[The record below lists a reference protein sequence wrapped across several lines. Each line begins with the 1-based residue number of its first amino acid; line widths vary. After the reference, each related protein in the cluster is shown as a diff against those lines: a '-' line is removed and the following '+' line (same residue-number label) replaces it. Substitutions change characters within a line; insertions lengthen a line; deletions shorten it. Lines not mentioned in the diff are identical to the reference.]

1 MSAEDTSKTLKIHA
15 ANILHWGWLMVGC
28 LLLTGL
34 VACKSNPTI
43 KDSPPT
49 YTLINGEV
57 SHQVVQK
64 VTPPIRFFSTRAT
77 LEQETINAQTK
88 SIAER
93 VATTA
98 VKRAKLEIDG
108 PLTLVFE
115 NLKFMAVEPITAD
128 IGFPVKGKTT
138 RLSGYTQTKK
148 TEFKCISLFLTQAEN
163 DYSSYWKNLY
173 QLALENGFK
182 LSGESRAVISP
193 TGTGFSTELQLGVL

>member
-1 MSAEDTSKTLKIHA
+1 MSTVKTSKTLTIYTAK
-15 ANILHWGWLMVGC
+15 ILHLGGLLIGC

-34 VACKSNPTI
+34 VGCISNPTI
-43 KDSPPT
+43 KDAPPT
-49 YTLINGEV
+49 FILMNGEV

-77 LEQETINAQTK
+77 LKQETIKTQTK

-115 NLKFMAVEPITAD
+115 DLKSMATGPIIAD
-128 IGFPVKGKTT
+128 IGFPVKGKATS
-138 RLSGYTQTKK
+138 LPGYTQTKK
-148 TEFKCISLFLTQAEN
+148 NEFKCISLFLTQSEN
-163 DYSSYWKNLY
+163 DHSSYWQNLY

-182 LSGESRAVISP
+182 LSGESRTVISP
-193 TGTGFSTELQLGVL
+193 TNTGYTTELQLGVF